1 MKVNDNLIT
10 YYGTETSKE
19 EIMKKAEKFELVD
32 RIFKVNEDDAEAVRR
47 IKELANELAV
57 LIVDECPTGRWT
69 DLAIENLTE
78 SMVWAIG
85 SCCGGSDAAVFDDEL
100 ADMLAVD
107 LED

>member
-19 EIMKKAEKFELVD
+19 EIMEKAKKFELVD
-32 RIFKVNEDDAEAVRR
+32 RIFKVNEDDTETVRR

-69 DLAIENLTE
+69 DLAIDKLTE

-100 ADMLAVD
+100 ADMLAID